1 MARETKEK
9 TRIKAK
15 RKPRGA
21 PASPLADVP
30 GGLGDVDLVGSNLSI
45 SPPEL
50 DRMKTFIGRRNRETE
65 GVTEDRSREPKSLN
79 FRNVRLQDGSV
90 RKVRI
95 RRNQPL
101 NRGTARENVFSV
113 DYVSPETVSRPGTFP
128 AVEGYVGKAKPYQ
141 RVNVDTAQEDIRTG
155 RGAVTKNPLMLMSG
169 TGEGKGLV
177 KYARKV
183 RIPARKPRSG
193 IGFGT
198 AAAGVVGGALLGKYF
213 ETTGNTRDENQE
225 RLARLKSQARAD
237 ALAMMQTQEMK
248 AHMQSSIDE
257 NLAKLQ
263 AQAPEIYMKF
273 AAGRVLPQGAVVI
286 GGVPRQDLLQQLG
299 MSMANGDFNQ

>member
-9 TRIKAK
+9 PRIKAK

-30 GGLGDVDLVGSNLSI
+30 GGLGDVALAGSDLSLTPEQLKEVLLTNQLKASSGQYAVEPT
-45 SPPEL
+45 SPKV
-50 DRMKTFIGRRNRETE
+50 RK
-65 GVTEDRSREPKSLN
+65 
-79 FRNVRLQDGSV
+79 VRLQDGS
-90 RKVRI
+90 I
-95 RRNQPL
+95 RTLSNFPAPKL

-128 AVEGYVGKAKPYQ
+128 AVKGYVGQPKPYQ
-141 RVNVDTAQEDIRTG
+141 RVNVDTAQEDIRRG
-155 RGAVTKNPLMLMSG
+155 RGAVAKNPLMLMSG
-169 TGEGKGLV
+169 TGEGKALV
-177 KYARKV
+177 KYGRKV
-183 RIPARKPRSG
+183 RLPAPKKPRG
-193 IGFGT
+193 MGGFGA

-213 ETTGNTRDENQE
+213 EQTGKTRDENQE

-286 GGVPRQDLLQQLG
+286 GGAPRQDLLQQLG

>member
-9 TRIKAK
+9 KRIKAK
-15 RKPRGA
+15 RKPPGA
-21 PASPLADVP
+21 ASFPLADIP
-30 GGLGDVDLVGSNLSI
+30 GGLGDVALPGSNLSLTPEQLKEVLLSNQLKASSGQYAVDPT
-45 SPPEL
+45 SP
-50 DRMKTFIGRRNRETE
+50 KTR
-65 GVTEDRSREPKSLN
+65 K
-79 FRNVRLQDGSV
+79 VRLQDGS
-90 RKVRI
+90 I
-95 RRNQPL
+95 RTLSNFPAPKL